1 MKKSIILI
9 SVLFFGMLCQAQTGK
24 DTLIGNNITKEVVE
38 KLSNEEL
45 IILIKDIEAMKYN
58 QGFLT
63 GESGHDY
70 IARQFANP
78 GFVKG
83 IVMILIISLLL
94 FIVLILALPFYF
106 NFQKTKSFHKMINGF
121 TEKGQEIPRE
131 LISSVSYKKSDLHKS
146 IVLMSTGIAIII
158 SLMVSVNDSR
168 IWAIGIIPLIIGV
181 GYLIASRVAK

>member
-9 SVLFFGMLCQAQTGK
+9 SILFFGMLCQAQTVQ
-24 DTLIGNNITKEVVE
+24 DSLIGNNISKEVVE

-45 IILIKDIEAMKYN
+45 ISLIKDLEAMKYN
-58 QGFLT
+58 QGFLS
-63 GESGHDY
+63 GESGEEY
-70 IARQFANP
+70 LTRQFANP

-83 IVMILIISLLL
+83 IVISLIISLLL
-94 FIVLILALPFYF
+94 FIVLIIALPFYF
-106 NFQKTKSFHKMINGF
+106 NFRKTKSFHKMINGF

-131 LISSVSYKKSDLHKS
+131 LITSVSHKKSDLHKS
-146 IVLMSTGIAIII
+146 IVLISTGIAIII
-158 SLMVSVNDSR
+158 AIMILGNPGR